1 MPSETALERIVV
13 RTSSGFEV
21 HSAVARP
28 SLVRQIM
35 ESWVSFNGGENCSA
49 NILIL
54 SALYLEERSV
64 NEEWGSLGKLS
75 CLEPMDLS
83 SSVALR
89 RWLGTGGVV

>member
-13 RTSSGFEV
+13 RTSSGLVV

-28 SLVRQIM
+28 SLVKQII
-35 ESWVSFNGGENCSA
+35 ESWVSLVGENCSA

-54 SALYLEERSV
+54 SALYLEDRSM

-75 CLEPMDLS
+75 CLDF
-83 SSVALR
+83 
-89 RWLGTGGVV
+89 LGVLVLT

>member
-13 RTSSGFEV
+13 KISSGFEV

-28 SLVRQIM
+28 SLVREIM
-35 ESWVSFNGGENCSA
+35 ESWVSFVGENCSA
-49 NILIL
+49 KLLIL
-54 SALYLEERSV
+54 SALYLEDRSV

-75 CLEPMDLS
+75 CLGPMDLS

-89 RWLGTGGVV
+89 R